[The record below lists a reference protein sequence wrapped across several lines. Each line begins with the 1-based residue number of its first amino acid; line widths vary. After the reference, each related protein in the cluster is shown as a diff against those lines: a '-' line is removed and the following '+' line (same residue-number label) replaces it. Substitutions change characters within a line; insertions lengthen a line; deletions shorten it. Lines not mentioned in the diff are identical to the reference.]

1 MGRKDVSCGGGTE
14 GLEHPSCAPGGR
26 GKLLLLIIAV
36 PSAPG
41 DLAGAGPGVAGAP
54 CSVPRAIKGVE
65 AKVPAGSAPD
75 LKGSLCG
82 AAVPGPFQEGQG

>member
-1 MGRKDVSCGGGTE
+1 MPQVDVGSCSFSSS
-14 GLEHPSCAPGGR
+14 LF
-26 GKLLLLIIAV
+26 LLLPGTLL
-36 PSAPG
+36 AP
-41 DLAGAGPGVAGAP
+41 GPGVAGAP

-82 AAVPGPFQEGQG
+82 AAVPWPFQEGQG